1 MSGHGHRNAA
11 LLVDATVWRDRVI
24 GDVRGEG
31 RAAAR
36 AQEVSVD
43 LVIAVAELMARAPRE
58 SGQLLLFPEFSKP
71 IARLQAF
78 RGGRMPPAVA
88 AEAEFRRRQLD
99 LSQRELAALVGLCQ
113 GQYANAIR
121 GHSDVSPSD

>member
-1 MSGHGHRNAA
+1 MRLSDPLKHDAIAAGYIQPWARDNAKRKPDRKGYRLRSSGP
-11 LLVDATVWRDRVI
+11 L
-24 GDVRGEG
+24 
-31 RAAAR
+31 
-36 AQEVSVD
+36 
-43 LVIAVAELMARAPRE
+43 ARAPRE

-71 IARLQAF
+71 VARLQAF

-121 GHSDVSPSD
+121 GHSDLSPSD